1 MSIEIKDVNFDRI
14 RLYEIDP
21 KVIYTKEQLN
31 KVSLEELIAVVT
43 MYFAMLTDN
52 QQILEIRRRIN
63 SPGSGVLFYE
73 SLVRTLATSL
83 KKNEEND
90 YKIRQALIGSMAELI
105 LILYPFIFKE
115 LQATGKV

>member
-52 QQILEIRRRIN
+52 EQILEIRRRIN
-63 SPGSGVLFYE
+63 YPGSGVLFYE
-73 SLVRTLATSL
+73 ELVRTLAKSL

-115 LQATGKV
+115 LQPTGRG